1 MSWLNSQTKEDSWT
15 AWSSAMVEL
24 PSIVEVQKR
33 QNVAQY
39 VLEVKI
45 IKVA

>member
-1 MSWLNSQTKEDSWT
+1 
-15 AWSSAMVEL
+15 MVEL

-45 IKVA
+45 IKVT